1 MTEPPA
7 DLTKPLSQ
15 KALRQLVSD
24 LAGKIERLE
33 QEVEQLRLDNSNLR
47 HDNQALKDEI
57 ARLKNLPPR
66 PPFKPSGMEKA
77 TQPRPTGPGRRPGR
91 GAKRDRV
98 TREVTLRVE
107 VPPARAS
114 KATRRSCAGI
124 WCWSP
129 RSCAT
134 SANAGSPQRARP
146 SSRPLPEGIA
156 GGFGPGVRRFCL
168 ALHTQGQVTTERLT
182 DLLNGIGLSISKRQ
196 VVRLLTTDL
205 EPFEQEDHAILQ
217 AGLASSP
224 YITVDDTGARHARR
238 PAVTT
243 QIGGERF
250 CVFRTGRS
258 KSRLNFLSLLRA
270 GCEDYVVNEAALD
283 YLRRQPVEA
292 AVIARL
298 AAHPGQ
304 VFPSQ
309 QEWWQHLL
317 RCSINIFDRPLL
329 QSLNEA
335 ATWGAIRH
343 HGLMENTVV
352 VSDDAGQFRVATHAL
367 CWVHAERHLQKLMP
381 ASPKQ
386 AKAVELVR
394 QAIWCFYRR
403 LKLWKQSPSP
413 GGERAFRRQFDKIFG
428 RRTGYKDLDAL
439 LARLARRKDELL
451 RVLERPEIPLHTN
464 ASENDLRACVIK
476 RKISGGTMSADGRMA
491 RDVMLGLLKTC
502 RKLGLSF
509 FTYLG
514 DRLGLNGD
522 QPRIPPLATLV
533 GKQPEARPPNLPRLP
548 DRGNRGM
555 LGGEGFLRTGFR
567 DSLHA

>member
-1 MTEPPA
+1 MSAPSSDSA
-7 DLTKPLSQ
+7 KPLSQ
-15 KALRQLVSD
+15 KAMRQLVSD
-24 LAGKIERLE
+24 LAGKIDRLE

-47 HDNQALKDEI
+47 LDNKALKDEI

-77 TQPRPTGPGRRPGR
+77 TQLRPADPGRRPGR

-98 TREVTLRVE
+98 TREVTIRVE
-107 VPPARAS
+107 APPGSRF
-114 KATRRSCAGI
+114 KGYKMVTRRELIVAAEVVRYKRERWLTPEGQTI
-124 WCWSP
+124 I
-129 RSCAT
+129 A
-134 SANAGSPQRARP
+134 
-146 SSRPLPEGIA
+146 PLPEGIV

-182 DLLNGIGLSISKRQ
+182 DLLNGIGLSISKRE
-196 VVRLLTTDL
+196 VVRLLTSDL
-205 EPFEQEDHAILQ
+205 EPFAQEDHAVLQ
-217 AGLASSP
+217 AGLNSSP

-238 PAVTT
+238 PGVTT

-250 CVFRTGRS
+250 CVFRTSRS
-258 KSRLNFLSLLRA
+258 KSRLNFLSLLRG

-298 AAHPGQ
+298 AAHPDQ
-304 VFPSQ
+304 VFASQ
-309 QEWWQHLL
+309 MEWWLHLL
-317 RCSINIFDRPLL
+317 QCSINIFDRPLL

-335 ATWGAIRH
+335 ATWGALRH
-343 HGLMENTVV
+343 HGLMQNTVV
-352 VSDDAGQFRVATHAL
+352 VSDDAGQFRIGQHAL

-381 ASPKQ
+381 GSPKQ
-386 AKAVELVR
+386 VKAVELVR
-394 QAIWCFYRR
+394 EAIWCFYRS

-428 RRTGYKDLDAL
+428 LHTGYKELDEL
-439 LARLARRKDELL
+439 LARLARRKGELL

-476 RKISGGTMSADGRMA
+476 RKISGGTMSADGRVA

-509 FTYLG
+509 FDYLG

-522 QPRIPPLATLV
+522 QPKIPPLAVLV
-533 GKQPEARPPNLPRLP
+533 TQA
-548 DRGNRGM
+548 
-555 LGGEGFLRTGFR
+555 
-567 DSLHA
+567 

>member
-1 MTEPPA
+1 MTSPPGGSN
-7 DLTKPLSQ
+7 KPLSQ
-15 KALRQLVSD
+15 KALRELVTD
-24 LAGKIERLE
+24 LAGKIDRLE
-33 QEVEQLRLDNSNLR
+33 QEVERLRLDNSNL
-47 HDNQALKDEI
+47 HASNQALKDEI

-77 TQPRPTGPGRRPGR
+77 TQLRPGRRPGR

-98 TREVTLRVE
+98 TREVTIRAE
-107 VPPARAS
+107 VP
-114 KATRRSCAGI
+114 
-124 WCWSP
+124 
-129 RSCAT
+129 
-134 SANAGSPQRARP
+134 AGSRFKGYKTVVRRDLVIVAEVVRYRRERWLTPEGQTLIA
-146 SSRPLPEGIA
+146 PLPEGITS
-156 GGFGPGVRRFCL
+156 GFGPGVRRFCL

-182 DLLNGIGLSISKRQ
+182 DLLNGIGLSISKRE
-196 VVRLLTTDL
+196 VVRLLTSDL
-205 EPFEQEDHAILQ
+205 EPFAQEDHAILQ
-217 AGLASSP
+217 AGLVSSP

-250 CVFRTGRS
+250 TVFRTSRS

-270 GCEDYVVNEAALD
+270 GREDYVVNEAALD

-298 AAHPGQ
+298 AAHPDQ
-304 VFPSQ
+304 VFHSDL
-309 QEWWQHLL
+309 EWWQHLL

-329 QSLNEA
+329 QTLNEA
-335 ATWGAIRH
+335 ATWGALRH
-343 HGLMENTVV
+343 HGLMANTVV

-367 CWVHAERHLQKLMP
+367 CWVHAERHLEKLMP

-394 QAIWCFYRR
+394 EAIWCFYRS
-403 LKLWKQSPSP
+403 LKLWKQSPCP
-413 GGERAFRRQFDKIFG
+413 GGERVFRQQFDKIFG
-428 RRTGYKDLDAL
+428 LHTGYKDLDAL

-451 RVLERPEIPLHTN
+451 RVLEHPEIPLHTN

-476 RKISGGTMSADGRMA
+476 RKVSGGTMSADGRMA
-491 RDVMLGLLKTC
+491 RDGMLGLLKTC

-514 DRLGLNGD
+514 DRLGLNGA
-522 QPRIPPLATLV
+522 QPRIPPLAILV
-533 GKQPEARPPNLPRLP
+533 AR
-548 DRGNRGM
+548 
-555 LGGEGFLRTGFR
+555 
-567 DSLHA
+567 AA

>member
-1 MTEPPA
+1 MTSPDGSA
-7 DLTKPLSQ
+7 KPLSQ

-24 LAGKIERLE
+24 LAGKIDRLE
-33 QEVEQLRLDNSNLR
+33 QEVERLRLDNSNLR
-47 HDNQALKDEI
+47 LDNQALKDEI

-77 TQPRPTGPGRRPGR
+77 TQPRPVGSARRPGR

-98 TREVTLRVE
+98 TREVTIPIEAPPGSRFKGYKTVVRRELVLTAE
-107 VPPARAS
+107 VVRY
-114 KATRRSCAGI
+114 RRERWVTPEGQTLIA
-124 WCWSP
+124 
-129 RSCAT
+129 
-134 SANAGSPQRARP
+134 
-146 SSRPLPEGIA
+146 PLPEGIA
-156 GGFGPGVRRFCL
+156 GGYGPGVRRFCL

-196 VVRLLTTDL
+196 VVRLLTSDL
-205 EPFEQEDHAILQ
+205 EPFEQEDRAVLQ
-217 AGLASSP
+217 AGLISSP
-224 YITVDDTGARHARR
+224 YLTVDDTGARHARR
-238 PAVTT
+238 PGVTT

-270 GCEDYVVNEAALD
+270 GCEEYVVNEAALD
-283 YLRRQPVEA
+283 YLRAQPVEA

-298 AAHPGQ
+298 AKLQGQ
-304 VFPSQ
+304 VFSSQ
-309 QEWWQHLL
+309 MDWLEHLA

-329 QSLNEA
+329 QLLNEA

-343 HGLMENTVV
+343 HGRMANTVV

-367 CWVHAERHLQKLMP
+367 CWVHAERHLEKLMP

-394 QAIWCFYRR
+394 QAIWCFYRS
-403 LKLWKQSPSP
+403 LKLWKQRPAP
-413 GGERAFRRQFDKIFG
+413 GAEASFRRQFNRIFG
-428 RRTGYKDLDAL
+428 QRTGYKDLDEL
-439 LARLARRKDELL
+439 LARLARRKAELL

-476 RKISGGTMSADGRMA
+476 RKISGGTMSAEGRLA

-514 DRLGLNGD
+514 DRLSLNTD
-522 QPRIPPLATLV
+522 QPKIPPLANLV
-533 GKQPEARPPNLPRLP
+533 IRA
-548 DRGNRGM
+548 
-555 LGGEGFLRTGFR
+555 
-567 DSLHA
+567 A

>member
-1 MTEPPA
+1 MTSPPGRSS
-7 DLTKPLSQ
+7 KPLSST
-15 KALRQLVSD
+15 ALRQLVSD
-24 LAGKIERLE
+24 LAGKIDRLE

-47 HDNQALKDEI
+47 RDNQALKDEI

-66 PPFKPSGMEKA
+66 PPFKPSGMDKA
-77 TQPRPTGPGRRPGR
+77 TQPRPTGSGRRPGR

-98 TREVTLRVE
+98 TREVTLQVE
-107 VPPARAS
+107 VPP
-114 KATRRSCAGI
+114 
-124 WCWSP
+124 
-129 RSCAT
+129 
-134 SANAGSPQRARP
+134 GSRFKGYKTVVQRDLILTAEVVRYKRERWLTP
-146 SSRPLPEGIA
+146 EGRTIIAPLPKGVA

-182 DLLNGIGLSISKRQ
+182 DLLNGIGLSISKRE
-196 VVRLLTTDL
+196 VVRLLTADL
-205 EPFEQEDHAILQ
+205 EPFEQEDLAVLQ
-217 AGLASSP
+217 AGLVSSP

-238 PAVTT
+238 PGVTT

-270 GCEDYVVNEAALD
+270 GCNEYVVNEAALD

-298 AAHPGQ
+298 TTLQGQ
-304 VFPSQ
+304 VFRSDL
-309 QEWWQHLL
+309 EWLEQLA

-329 QSLNEA
+329 QTLNEA

-343 HGLMENTVV
+343 HGLMGNTVV

-367 CWVHAERHLQKLMP
+367 CWVHAERHLEKLMP

-386 AKAVELVR
+386 AQAVELVR
-394 QAIWCFYRR
+394 ETIWCFYRG
-403 LKLWKQSPSP
+403 LKLWKQSPTP
-413 GGERAFRRQFDKIFG
+413 GAEASFRRQFNRIFG
-428 RRTGYKDLDAL
+428 LRTGYKDLDEL

-464 ASENDLRACVIK
+464 ASENDLRAWVIK
-476 RKISGGTMSADGRMA
+476 RKISGGTMSADGRVA
-491 RDVMLGLLKTC
+491 RDVMLGLSKTC

-509 FTYLG
+509 FAYLG

-522 QPRIPPLATLV
+522 QPRIPPLADLV
-533 GKQPEARPPNLPRLP
+533 IRSA
-548 DRGNRGM
+548 
-555 LGGEGFLRTGFR
+555 
-567 DSLHA
+567 